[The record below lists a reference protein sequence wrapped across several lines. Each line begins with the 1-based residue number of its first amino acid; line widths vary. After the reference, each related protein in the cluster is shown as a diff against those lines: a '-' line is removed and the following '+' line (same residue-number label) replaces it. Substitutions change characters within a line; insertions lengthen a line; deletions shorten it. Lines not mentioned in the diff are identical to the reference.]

1 MSGKWIPKLSR
12 RNSMPS
18 NYKSKEELEEEEDV
32 VKITDKLF
40 LSGQVGTNAI
50 EHLSS
55 LGITHILTLGR
66 EGPLSPSPDHFVY
79 GCIGKEDLCYEDL
92 LSSFWEAIDFIKLA
106 DKCLIHCHKGVSRS
120 PSIIVAYLMAMQNLS
135 LDSALA
141 LVRQRRPVVS
151 PNYGF
156 LRQLRLFQAMDCQ
169 LSGPLYRWYL
179 KEVAG
184 CQSIHPDVFTENPGM
199 SVDPAVYLTAVE
211 EDSASDNDGFH
222 SDTVYGCRKCHRVL
236 FTPVHVLSVD
246 VPHISVEKIQWMK
259 SRNNDESLCC
269 PNGHFLGS
277 LRSDHALVELETLV
291 ALHLV
296 IDKADVNG
304 VC

>member
-120 PSIIVAYLMAMQNLS
+120 PSIIVAYLMAM
-135 LDSALA
+135 
-141 LVRQRRPVVS
+141 
-151 PNYGF
+151 
-156 LRQLRLFQAMDCQ
+156 QAMDCQ